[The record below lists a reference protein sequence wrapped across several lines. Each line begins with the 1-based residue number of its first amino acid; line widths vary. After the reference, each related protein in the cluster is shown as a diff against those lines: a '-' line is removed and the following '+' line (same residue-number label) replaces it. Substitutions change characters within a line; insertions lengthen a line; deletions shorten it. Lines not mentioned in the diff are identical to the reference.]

1 MSEMKNAVGAG
12 TGRSGDD
19 LCAGNSVREFKIWAD
34 VLNYGKK
41 ILKNAG
47 IVEADLDAWYLFEQS
62 FGISRAQYFLCARE
76 NIVGSTA
83 QKMTAQ
89 EQTGNSLESK
99 NALDCV
105 ELWLKEKL
113 SAYENA
119 LKKRVA
125 RIPLQQII
133 GQQEFMGLSFF
144 VNEHVLIPRQDTETL
159 VELVLQ
165 EQKDKDISILD
176 MCTGSGCIAV
186 SLKKLG
192 GYAHVEGADISEE
205 SLKVAKRNSEEILE
219 NNDVNNDA
227 VSSRTEQI
235 QNCTNLT
242 NNQNKQNNSAKRKIS
257 EASKLSQA
265 GVTFRHSDMFS
276 NFPETEQFDVIV
288 SNPPYIPSAVIEEL
302 EPEVRDHEPR
312 GALDGTADGLYFYRI
327 LAEECAKHLT
337 PGGHVYFETG
347 YDQGAAVK
355 ELLDIHGFKDTRV
368 IQDLAGKD
376 RVVCGAWQTAG
387 RMRRFYR
394 CLTVWMTCYG
404 ITKS

>member
-337 PGGHVYFETG
+337 PGGYVYFEIG

-368 IQDLAGKD
+368 IQDLTGKD

-387 RMRRFYR
+387 
-394 CLTVWMTCYG
+394 V
-404 ITKS
+404 

>member
-1 MSEMKNAVGAG
+1 MSEMKSAVGAG
-12 TGRSGDD
+12 TDRSGDD
-19 LCAGNSVREFKIWAD
+19 LCVENSVREFKIWAD

-47 IVEADLDAWYLFEQS
+47 IVEADLDAWYLFGQI

-76 NIVGSTA
+76 NIAGSTA
-83 QKMTAQ
+83 QKMAAQ

-99 NALDCV
+99 KALDCV

-113 SAYENA
+113 SAYENT
-119 LKKRVA
+119 LEKRA
-125 RIPLQQII
+125 SRIPLQQIL
-133 GQQEFMGLSFF
+133 GQQEFMGLTFF

-159 VELVLQ
+159 VELVLN
-165 EQKDKDISILD
+165 EQKDKNVSILD

-192 GYAHVEGADISEE
+192 GYACVEGADISEE
-205 SLKVAKRNSEEILE
+205 ALKVAKRNSEEILE
-219 NNDVNNDA
+219 NSDVNNDA
-227 VSSRTEQI
+227 VSSRAEQI

-242 NNQNKQNNSAKRKIS
+242 NNQNKQDNSEDRMVS
-257 EASKLSQA
+257 EVRTVPQT
-265 GVTFRHSDMFS
+265 GVIFRRSDMFS
-276 NFPETEQFDVIV
+276 AFPETERFNVIV
-288 SNPPYIPSAVIEEL
+288 SNPPYIPSAVIEGL

-337 PGGHVYFETG
+337 PGGHVYFEIG

-368 IQDLAGKD
+368 IQDLTGKD
-376 RVVCGAWQTAG
+376 RVVCGTWQTAG
-387 RMRRFYR
+387 
-394 CLTVWMTCYG
+394 V
-404 ITKS
+404 

>member
-47 IVEADLDAWYLFEQS
+47 IVEADLDAWYLFEQI
-62 FGISRAQYFLCARE
+62 FGISRAQYFMCARE
-76 NIVGSTA
+76 NIAGSTA

-99 NALDCV
+99 NTLDCV
-105 ELWLKEKL
+105 ELWLKEKM
-113 SAYENA
+113 SAYENT
-119 LKKRVA
+119 LEKRA
-125 RIPLQQII
+125 SRIPLQQIL
-133 GQQEFMGLSFF
+133 GQQEFMGLTFF

-159 VELVLQ
+159 VELVLN
-165 EQKDKDISILD
+165 EQKDKNISILD

-192 GYAHVEGADISEE
+192 GYACVEGADISEE
-205 SLKVAKRNSEEILE
+205 ALKVAKRNSEEILE
-219 NNDVNNDA
+219 NSDVN
-227 VSSRTEQI
+227 SSRT
-235 QNCTNLT
+235 
-242 NNQNKQNNSAKRKIS
+242 
-257 EASKLSQA
+257 
-265 GVTFRHSDMFS
+265 GVIFRRSDMFS
-276 NFPETEQFDVIV
+276 AFPETERFNVIV

-337 PGGHVYFETG
+337 PGGHVYFEIG
-347 YDQGAAVK
+347 YDQGMAVK
-355 ELLDIHGFKDTRV
+355 ELLDNHGFKDTRV

-387 RMRRFYR
+387 
-394 CLTVWMTCYG
+394 V
-404 ITKS
+404 

>member
-1 MSEMKNAVGAG
+1 MSEMKSAVGAG
-12 TGRSGDD
+12 TDRSGDD
-19 LCAGNSVREFKIWAD
+19 LCVENSVREFKIWAD

-47 IVEADLDAWYLFEQS
+47 IVEADLDAWYLFGQI

-76 NIVGSTA
+76 NIAGNTA
-83 QKMTAQ
+83 QKMAAQ

-113 SAYENA
+113 SAYENT
-119 LKKRVA
+119 LEKRASRV
-125 RIPLQQII
+125 PLQQIL
-133 GQQEFMGLSFF
+133 GQQEFMGLTFF

-159 VELVLQ
+159 VELVLN
-165 EQKDKDISILD
+165 EQKDKNVSILD

-192 GYAHVEGADISEE
+192 GYTCVEGADISEE
-205 SLKVAKRNSEEILE
+205 ALKVAKRNSEEILE
-219 NNDVNNDA
+219 NSNVNNDA

-242 NNQNKQNNSAKRKIS
+242 NNQNKQDNSEDSMVS
-257 EASKLSQA
+257 EVRTVPQT
-265 GVTFRHSDMFS
+265 GVTFRRSDMFS
-276 NFPETEQFDVIV
+276 AFPETERFNVIV

-337 PGGHVYFETG
+337 PGGRVYFEIG

-387 RMRRFYR
+387 
-394 CLTVWMTCYG
+394 V
-404 ITKS
+404 

>member
-12 TGRSGDD
+12 TDRSGDD
-19 LCAGNSVREFKIWAD
+19 LCVGNSVREFKIWAD

-47 IVEADLDAWYLFEQS
+47 IAEADLDAWYLFEQS

-83 QKMTAQ
+83 QKIAVQ
-89 EQTGNSLESK
+89 EQHGDLLESG
-99 NALDCV
+99 NALECA

-119 LKKRVA
+119 LKKRAA

-227 VSSRTEQI
+227 VNSRTEQI

-242 NNQNKQNNSAKRKIS
+242 NNQNKQDNSEERMVS

-337 PGGHVYFETG
+337 PGGHVYFEIG

-376 RVVCGAWQTAG
+376 RVVCGTWQTAG
-387 RMRRFYR
+387 
-394 CLTVWMTCYG
+394 V
-404 ITKS
+404 

>member
-1 MSEMKNAVGAG
+1 MSEMKSAVGAG
-12 TGRSGDD
+12 MDRSGDD

-83 QKMTAQ
+83 QKIAVQ
-89 EQTGNSLESK
+89 EQHGDLLESG
-99 NALDCV
+99 NALECA

-119 LKKRVA
+119 LKKRAA

-133 GQQEFMGLSFF
+133 GQQEFMGLTFF

-165 EQKDKDISILD
+165 EQKDTDISLLD

-192 GYAHVEGADISEE
+192 GYACVEGADISEE
-205 SLKVAKRNSEEILE
+205 ALKVAKRNSEEILE

-235 QNCTNLT
+235 QNCMNLT
-242 NNQNKQNNSAKRKIS
+242 NNQNKQNNSAKHKIS

-337 PGGHVYFETG
+337 PGGHVYFEIG
-347 YDQGAAVK
+347 YDQGMAVK
-355 ELLDIHGFKDTRV
+355 ELLDNHGFKDTRV
-368 IQDLAGKD
+368 IQDLTGKD
-376 RVVCGAWQTAG
+376 RVVCGTWQTTG
-387 RMRRFYR
+387 
-394 CLTVWMTCYG
+394 V
-404 ITKS
+404 

>member
-12 TGRSGDD
+12 TGRSGGD

-119 LKKRVA
+119 LKKRAA

-387 RMRRFYR
+387 
-394 CLTVWMTCYG
+394 V
-404 ITKS
+404 

>member
-1 MSEMKNAVGAG
+1 MSEMKSAVGAG
-12 TGRSGDD
+12 MDRSGDD
-19 LCAGNSVREFKIWAD
+19 LCVENSVREFKIWAD

-47 IVEADLDAWYLFEQS
+47 IVEADLDAWYLFEQI
-62 FGISRAQYFLCARE
+62 FGISRAQYFMCARE
-76 NIVGSTA
+76 NIAGSTA

-105 ELWLKEKL
+105 ELWLKEKM
-113 SAYENA
+113 SAYENT
-119 LKKRVA
+119 LEKRA
-125 RIPLQQII
+125 SRIPLQQIL
-133 GQQEFMGLSFF
+133 GQQEFMGLTFF

-159 VELVLQ
+159 VELVLN
-165 EQKDKDISILD
+165 EQKDKNISILD

-192 GYAHVEGADISEE
+192 GYACVEGADISEE
-205 SLKVAKRNSEEILE
+205 ALKVAKRNSEEILE
-219 NNDVNNDA
+219 NSDVNNDA

-242 NNQNKQNNSAKRKIS
+242 NNQNKQDNSEEHMVS
-257 EASKLSQA
+257 EVRTVPQT
-265 GVTFRHSDMFS
+265 GVIFRRSDMFS
-276 NFPETEQFDVIV
+276 AFPETERFNVIV

-337 PGGHVYFETG
+337 PGGHVYFEIG

-368 IQDLAGKD
+368 IQDLTGKD
-376 RVVCGAWQTAG
+376 RVVCGTWQTAG
-387 RMRRFYR
+387 
-394 CLTVWMTCYG
+394 V
-404 ITKS
+404 

>member
-165 EQKDKDISILD
+165 EQKHKDISILD

-337 PGGHVYFETG
+337 PGGHVYFEIG
-347 YDQGAAVK
+347 YDQGMAVK
-355 ELLDIHGFKDTRV
+355 ELLDNHGFKDTRV
-368 IQDLAGKD
+368 IQDLTGKD
-376 RVVCGAWQTAG
+376 RVVCGTWQTTG
-387 RMRRFYR
+387 
-394 CLTVWMTCYG
+394 V
-404 ITKS
+404 

>member
-1 MSEMKNAVGAG
+1 MSEMKSAVGAG
-12 TGRSGDD
+12 TDRSGDD
-19 LCAGNSVREFKIWAD
+19 LCVENSVREFKIWAD

-47 IVEADLDAWYLFEQS
+47 IVEADLDAWYLFEQI

-387 RMRRFYR
+387 
-394 CLTVWMTCYG
+394 V
-404 ITKS
+404 

>member
-1 MSEMKNAVGAG
+1 MNEMKGAVGAG
-12 TGRSGDD
+12 TGRPGDD
-19 LCAGNSVREFKIWAD
+19 LCVENSVREFKIWAD

-47 IVEADLDAWYLFEQS
+47 IVEADLDAWYMFEQI

-83 QKMTAQ
+83 QKIAVQ
-89 EQTGNSLESK
+89 EQHGDLLESG
-99 NALDCV
+99 NALECA

-113 SAYENA
+113 SAYEHA
-119 LKKRVA
+119 LKKRAA

-227 VSSRTEQI
+227 VNSRTEQI

-242 NNQNKQNNSAKRKIS
+242 NNQNKQDNSEERMVS
-257 EASKLSQA
+257 EVRRVSQT
-265 GVTFRHSDMFS
+265 GVTFRRSDMFS
-276 NFPETEQFDVIV
+276 SFRGTEQFDVIV

-337 PGGHVYFETG
+337 PGGHVYFEIG

-368 IQDLAGKD
+368 IQDLTGKD

-387 RMRRFYR
+387 
-394 CLTVWMTCYG
+394 V
-404 ITKS
+404 

>member
-1 MSEMKNAVGAG
+1 MSEMKSAVGAG
-12 TGRSGDD
+12 TDRSGDD
-19 LCAGNSVREFKIWAD
+19 LCVENSVREFKIWAD

-47 IVEADLDAWYLFEQS
+47 IAEADLDAWYLFEQI

-76 NIVGSTA
+76 NIAGSTA
-83 QKMTAQ
+83 QKMAAQ

-99 NALDCV
+99 NALDCA

-113 SAYENA
+113 SAYENT
-119 LKKRVA
+119 LEKRA
-125 RIPLQQII
+125 SRIPLQQIL
-133 GQQEFMGLSFF
+133 GQQEFMGLTFF

-159 VELVLQ
+159 VELVLN
-165 EQKDKDISILD
+165 EQKDKNVSILD

-192 GYAHVEGADISEE
+192 GYACVDGADISEE
-205 SLKVAKRNSEEILE
+205 ALKVAKRNSEEILE
-219 NNDVNNDA
+219 NSDA

-242 NNQNKQNNSAKRKIS
+242 NNQNKQDNSEERMVS
-257 EASKLSQA
+257 EVRTVPQT
-265 GVTFRHSDMFS
+265 GVTFRRSDMFS
-276 NFPETEQFDVIV
+276 AFPETERFNVIV

-337 PGGHVYFETG
+337 PGGHVYFEIG

-368 IQDLAGKD
+368 IQDLTGKD

-387 RMRRFYR
+387 
-394 CLTVWMTCYG
+394 V
-404 ITKS
+404 

>member
-83 QKMTAQ
+83 QKIAVQ
-89 EQTGNSLESK
+89 EQHGDLLESG
-99 NALDCV
+99 NALECA

-113 SAYENA
+113 SVYESA
-119 LKKRVA
+119 LKKRAA

-133 GQQEFMGLSFF
+133 GRQEFMGLTFF

-219 NNDVNNDA
+219 NSDVNNDA

-242 NNQNKQNNSAKRKIS
+242 NNQNKQDNSEERMVS
-257 EASKLSQA
+257 EVRTVPQT
-265 GVTFRHSDMFS
+265 GVIFRLSDMFS
-276 NFPETEQFDVIV
+276 AFSETERFDVIV

-337 PGGHVYFETG
+337 PGGHVYFEIG
-347 YDQGAAVK
+347 YDQGMAVK
-355 ELLDIHGFKDTRV
+355 ELLDNHGFKDTRV

-387 RMRRFYR
+387 
-394 CLTVWMTCYG
+394 V
-404 ITKS
+404 

>member
-83 QKMTAQ
+83 QKIAVQ
-89 EQTGNSLESK
+89 EQHGDLLESG
-99 NALDCV
+99 NALECA
-105 ELWLKEKL
+105 ELWLEEKL

-119 LKKRVA
+119 LKKRAA

-133 GQQEFMGLSFF
+133 GQQEFMGLTFF

-205 SLKVAKRNSEEILE
+205 ALKVAKRNSEEILE

-227 VSSRTEQI
+227 VNSRTEQI

-242 NNQNKQNNSAKRKIS
+242 NNQNKQDNSEERMVS
-257 EASKLSQA
+257 EVRRVSQT
-265 GVTFRHSDMFS
+265 GVTFRRSDMFS
-276 NFPETEQFDVIV
+276 SFRGTEQFNVIV

-337 PGGHVYFETG
+337 PGGHVYFEIG
-347 YDQGAAVK
+347 YDQGMVVK
-355 ELLDIHGFKDTRV
+355 ELLDNHGFKDTRV

-376 RVVCGAWQTAG
+376 RVVCGAWQTTG
-387 RMRRFYR
+387 
-394 CLTVWMTCYG
+394 V
-404 ITKS
+404 

>member
-1 MSEMKNAVGAG
+1 MNEMKGAVGAG
-12 TGRSGDD
+12 TGRPGDD
-19 LCAGNSVREFKIWAD
+19 LCVENSVREFKIWAD

-47 IVEADLDAWYLFEQS
+47 IAEADLDAWYLFEQS
-62 FGISRAQYFLCARE
+62 FGISRAQYFMCARE

-83 QKMTAQ
+83 QKIAVQ
-89 EQTGNSLESK
+89 EQHGDLLESG
-99 NALDCV
+99 NALECA
-105 ELWLKEKL
+105 ELWLKEKM

-119 LKKRVA
+119 LKKRAA

-192 GYAHVEGADISEE
+192 GYVHVEGADISEE
-205 SLKVAKRNSEEILE
+205 ALKVAKRNSEEILE
-219 NNDVNNDA
+219 NSDA

-242 NNQNKQNNSAKRKIS
+242 NNQNKQDNSEDRMVS
-257 EASKLSQA
+257 EVRTVSQI

-276 NFPETEQFDVIV
+276 AFPETEQFDVIV

-337 PGGHVYFETG
+337 PGGHVYFEIG

-355 ELLDIHGFKDTRV
+355 KLLDNHGFKDTRV

-387 RMRRFYR
+387 
-394 CLTVWMTCYG
+394 V
-404 ITKS
+404 

>member
-47 IVEADLDAWYLFEQS
+47 IAEADLDAWYLFEQI

-76 NIVGSTA
+76 NIAGSTA
-83 QKMTAQ
+83 QKIAVQ
-89 EQTGNSLESK
+89 EQHGDLLESG
-99 NALDCV
+99 NALECA
-105 ELWLKEKL
+105 ELWLEEKL

-119 LKKRVA
+119 LKKRAA

-205 SLKVAKRNSEEILE
+205 ALKVAKRNSEEILE

-235 QNCTNLT
+235 QNCMNLT
-242 NNQNKQNNSAKRKIS
+242 NNQNKQNNSAKHKIS
-257 EASKLSQA
+257 EASKLSQT

-276 NFPETEQFDVIV
+276 SFRETEQFNVIV

-337 PGGHVYFETG
+337 PGGHVYFEIG
-347 YDQGAAVK
+347 YDQGMAVK
-355 ELLDIHGFKDTRV
+355 KLLDNHGFKDTRV

-387 RMRRFYR
+387 
-394 CLTVWMTCYG
+394 V
-404 ITKS
+404 

>member
-1 MSEMKNAVGAG
+1 MSEMKSAVGAG
-12 TGRSGDD
+12 MDRSGDD
-19 LCAGNSVREFKIWAD
+19 LCVENSVREFKIWAD

-47 IVEADLDAWYLFEQS
+47 IVEADLDAWYLFEQI
-62 FGISRAQYFLCARE
+62 FGISRAQYFMCARE
-76 NIVGSTA
+76 NIAGSTA

-99 NALDCV
+99 NTLDCV

-113 SAYENA
+113 SAYENT
-119 LKKRVA
+119 LEKRA
-125 RIPLQQII
+125 SRIPLQQIL
-133 GQQEFMGLSFF
+133 GQQEFMGLTFF

-159 VELVLQ
+159 VELVLN
-165 EQKDKDISILD
+165 EQKDKNISILD

-192 GYAHVEGADISEE
+192 GYTCVEGADISEE
-205 SLKVAKRNSEEILE
+205 ALKVAKRNSEEILE
-219 NNDVNNDA
+219 NSDVNNDA

-242 NNQNKQNNSAKRKIS
+242 NNQNKQDNSEDRMVS
-257 EASKLSQA
+257 EVRTVPQT
-265 GVTFRHSDMFS
+265 GVIFRRSDMFS
-276 NFPETEQFDVIV
+276 AFPETERFNVIV

-337 PGGHVYFETG
+337 PGGHVYFEIG
-347 YDQGAAVK
+347 YDQGMAVK
-355 ELLDIHGFKDTRV
+355 ELLDNHGFKDTRV

-387 RMRRFYR
+387 
-394 CLTVWMTCYG
+394 V
-404 ITKS
+404 

>member
-1 MSEMKNAVGAG
+1 MSEMKSAVGAG
-12 TGRSGDD
+12 TDRSGDD
-19 LCAGNSVREFKIWAD
+19 LCVENSVREFKIWAD

-47 IVEADLDAWYLFEQS
+47 IVEADLDAWYLFGQI

-76 NIVGSTA
+76 NITGSTA
-83 QKMTAQ
+83 QKMAAQ

-99 NALDCV
+99 NALDCA

-113 SAYENA
+113 SAYENT
-119 LKKRVA
+119 LEKRA
-125 RIPLQQII
+125 SRIPLQQIL
-133 GQQEFMGLSFF
+133 GQQEFMGLTFF

-159 VELVLQ
+159 VELVLN
-165 EQKDKDISILD
+165 EQKDKNVSILD

-186 SLKKLG
+186 SLKKIG
-192 GYAHVEGADISEE
+192 GYVCVEGADISEE
-205 SLKVAKRNSEEILE
+205 ALKVAKRNSEEILE
-219 NNDVNNDA
+219 NSDVNNDV

-242 NNQNKQNNSAKRKIS
+242 NNQNKQDNSEERMVS
-257 EASKLSQA
+257 EVRTVPQT
-265 GVTFRHSDMFS
+265 GVTFRRSDMFS
-276 NFPETEQFDVIV
+276 AFPETERFNVIV

-337 PGGHVYFETG
+337 PGGHVYFEIG
-347 YDQGAAVK
+347 YDQGMAVK
-355 ELLDIHGFKDTRV
+355 ELLDNHGFEDTRV

-376 RVVCGAWQTAG
+376 RVVCGTWQTAG
-387 RMRRFYR
+387 
-394 CLTVWMTCYG
+394 V
-404 ITKS
+404 

>member
-1 MSEMKNAVGAG
+1 MSEMKSAVGAG
-12 TGRSGDD
+12 MDRSGDD
-19 LCAGNSVREFKIWAD
+19 LCVENSVREFKIWAD

-47 IVEADLDAWYLFEQS
+47 IVEADLDAWYLFGQI

-83 QKMTAQ
+83 QKMAAQ

-113 SAYENA
+113 SAYENT
-119 LKKRVA
+119 LEKRA
-125 RIPLQQII
+125 SRIPLQQIL
-133 GQQEFMGLSFF
+133 GQQEFMGLTFF

-159 VELVLQ
+159 VELVLN
-165 EQKDKDISILD
+165 EQKDKNVSILD

-192 GYAHVEGADISEE
+192 GYACVEGADISEE
-205 SLKVAKRNSEEILE
+205 ALKVAKRNSEEILE
-219 NNDVNNDA
+219 NSDVNSDA

-242 NNQNKQNNSAKRKIS
+242 NNQNKQDNSEDRMVS
-257 EASKLSQA
+257 EVRTVPQT
-265 GVTFRHSDMFS
+265 GVTFRRSDMFS
-276 NFPETEQFDVIV
+276 AFPETERFNVIV

-337 PGGHVYFETG
+337 PGGHVYFEIG
-347 YDQGAAVK
+347 YDQGMAVK
-355 ELLDIHGFKDTRV
+355 ELLDNHGFKDTRV

-387 RMRRFYR
+387 
-394 CLTVWMTCYG
+394 V
-404 ITKS
+404 

>member
-1 MSEMKNAVGAG
+1 MSEMKNAVGAR

-83 QKMTAQ
+83 QKMAAQ

-113 SAYENA
+113 SAYENT
-119 LKKRVA
+119 LEKRA
-125 RIPLQQII
+125 SRIPLQQIL
-133 GQQEFMGLSFF
+133 GQQEFMGLTFF

-159 VELVLQ
+159 VELVLN
-165 EQKDKDISILD
+165 EQKDKNVSILD

-192 GYAHVEGADISEE
+192 GYASVEGADISEE
-205 SLKVAKRNSEEILE
+205 ALKVAKRNSEEILE
-219 NNDVNNDA
+219 NSDVNNDA

-242 NNQNKQNNSAKRKIS
+242 NNQNKQDNSEERMVS
-257 EASKLSQA
+257 EVRTVPQP
-265 GVTFRHSDMFS
+265 GVIFRLSDMFS
-276 NFPETEQFDVIV
+276 AFSETERFNVIV

-337 PGGHVYFETG
+337 PGGHVYFEIG

-387 RMRRFYR
+387 
-394 CLTVWMTCYG
+394 V
-404 ITKS
+404 

>member
-19 LCAGNSVREFKIWAD
+19 LCAGNSVREFRIWAD

-83 QKMTAQ
+83 QKIAVQ
-89 EQTGNSLESK
+89 EQHGDLLESG
-99 NALDCV
+99 NALECA

-113 SAYENA
+113 SAYEHA
-119 LKKRVA
+119 LKKRAA

-205 SLKVAKRNSEEILE
+205 ALKVAKRNSEEILE

-227 VSSRTEQI
+227 VNSRTEQI

-242 NNQNKQNNSAKRKIS
+242 NNQNKQDNSEERMVS
-257 EASKLSQA
+257 EVRRVSQT

-276 NFPETEQFDVIV
+276 SFRETEQFNVIV

-387 RMRRFYR
+387 
-394 CLTVWMTCYG
+394 V
-404 ITKS
+404 

>member
-1 MSEMKNAVGAG
+1 MSEMKSAVGAG
-12 TGRSGDD
+12 TDRSGDD
-19 LCAGNSVREFKIWAD
+19 LCVENSVREFKIWAD

-47 IVEADLDAWYLFEQS
+47 IVEADLDAWYLFGQI

-76 NIVGSTA
+76 NIAGNTA
-83 QKMTAQ
+83 QKMAAQ

-113 SAYENA
+113 SAYENT
-119 LKKRVA
+119 LEKRASRV
-125 RIPLQQII
+125 PLQQIL
-133 GQQEFMGLSFF
+133 GQQEFMGLTFF
-144 VNEHVLIPRQDTETL
+144 VNEHVLIPRQDTETI
-159 VELVLQ
+159 VELVLN
-165 EQKDKDISILD
+165 EQKDKNVSILD

-192 GYAHVEGADISEE
+192 GYTCVEGADISEE
-205 SLKVAKRNSEEILE
+205 ALKVAKRNSEEILE
-219 NNDVNNDA
+219 NSDVNNDA

-242 NNQNKQNNSAKRKIS
+242 NNQNKQDNSEDSMVS
-257 EASKLSQA
+257 EVRTVPQT
-265 GVTFRHSDMFS
+265 GVTFRRSDMFS
-276 NFPETEQFDVIV
+276 AFPETERFNVIV

-337 PGGHVYFETG
+337 PGGRVYFEIG

-387 RMRRFYR
+387 
-394 CLTVWMTCYG
+394 V
-404 ITKS
+404 

>member
-83 QKMTAQ
+83 QKIAVQ
-89 EQTGNSLESK
+89 EQHGDLLESG
-99 NALDCV
+99 NALDCA

-113 SAYENA
+113 SAYEHA
-119 LKKRVA
+119 LKKRAA

-242 NNQNKQNNSAKRKIS
+242 NNQNKQDNSEERMVS

-387 RMRRFYR
+387 
-394 CLTVWMTCYG
+394 V
-404 ITKS
+404 

>member
-19 LCAGNSVREFKIWAD
+19 LCVGNSVHEFKIWAD

-83 QKMTAQ
+83 QKIAVQ
-89 EQTGNSLESK
+89 EQHGDLLESG
-99 NALDCV
+99 NALECA

-113 SAYENA
+113 SAYEHA
-119 LKKRVA
+119 LKKRAA

-205 SLKVAKRNSEEILE
+205 ALKVAKRNSEEILE

-227 VSSRTEQI
+227 VNSRTEQI

-242 NNQNKQNNSAKRKIS
+242 NNQNKQDNSEERMVS

-337 PGGHVYFETG
+337 PGGHVYFEIG

-387 RMRRFYR
+387 
-394 CLTVWMTCYG
+394 V
-404 ITKS
+404 

>member
-19 LCAGNSVREFKIWAD
+19 LCAGNSVCEFKIWAD

-119 LKKRVA
+119 LKKRA
-125 RIPLQQII
+125 TRIPLQQII

-337 PGGHVYFETG
+337 PGGHVYFEIG
-347 YDQGAAVK
+347 YDQGMAVK
-355 ELLDIHGFKDTRV
+355 ELLDNHGFKDTRV

-387 RMRRFYR
+387 
-394 CLTVWMTCYG
+394 V
-404 ITKS
+404 

>member
-1 MSEMKNAVGAG
+1 MSEMKSAVGTG

-19 LCAGNSVREFKIWAD
+19 LCVGNSLREFKIWAD

-47 IVEADLDAWYLFEQS
+47 IAEADLDAWYLFEQI

-76 NIVGSTA
+76 NIAGSTA
-83 QKMTAQ
+83 QKMAAQ
-89 EQTGNSLESK
+89 EQAGNSLESK
-99 NALDCV
+99 NALGCV

-113 SAYENA
+113 SAYENT
-119 LKKRVA
+119 LEKRAA
-125 RIPLQQII
+125 RIPLQQIL
-133 GQQEFMGLSFF
+133 GQQEFMGLTFF

-159 VELVLQ
+159 VELVLN
-165 EQKDKDISILD
+165 EQKDKNVSILD

-192 GYAHVEGADISEE
+192 GYACVEGADISEE
-205 SLKVAKRNSEEILE
+205 ALKVAKRNSEEILE

-227 VSSRTEQI
+227 VGSRTEQI

-242 NNQNKQNNSAKRKIS
+242 NNQNKQNNSEKRRVS

-265 GVTFRHSDMFS
+265 GVTFRRSDMFS
-276 NFPETEQFDVIV
+276 AFSETERFNVIV

-337 PGGHVYFETG
+337 PGGHVYFEIG

-387 RMRRFYR
+387 
-394 CLTVWMTCYG
+394 V
-404 ITKS
+404 

>member
-1 MSEMKNAVGAG
+1 MSEMKSAVGAG
-12 TGRSGDD
+12 MDRSGDD
-19 LCAGNSVREFKIWAD
+19 LCVENSVREFKIWAD

-83 QKMTAQ
+83 QKIAVQ
-89 EQTGNSLESK
+89 EQHGDLLESG
-99 NALDCV
+99 NALDCA

-113 SAYENA
+113 SAYEHA
-119 LKKRVA
+119 LKKRAA

-242 NNQNKQNNSAKRKIS
+242 NNQNKQDNSEERMVS

-337 PGGHVYFETG
+337 PGGHVYFEIG
-347 YDQGAAVK
+347 YDQGMAVK
-355 ELLDIHGFKDTRV
+355 ELLDNHGFKDTRV

-387 RMRRFYR
+387 
-394 CLTVWMTCYG
+394 V
-404 ITKS
+404 

>member
-83 QKMTAQ
+83 QKMPAQ

-337 PGGHVYFETG
+337 PGGYVYFEIG

-368 IQDLAGKD
+368 IQDLTGKD

-387 RMRRFYR
+387 
-394 CLTVWMTCYG
+394 V
-404 ITKS
+404 

>member
-119 LKKRVA
+119 LKKRAA

-337 PGGHVYFETG
+337 PGGYVYFEIG

-368 IQDLAGKD
+368 IQDLTGKD
-376 RVVCGAWQTAG
+376 RVVCGTWQTAG
-387 RMRRFYR
+387 
-394 CLTVWMTCYG
+394 V
-404 ITKS
+404 

>member
-1 MSEMKNAVGAG
+1 MSEMKSAVGAG
-12 TGRSGDD
+12 MDRSGDD
-19 LCAGNSVREFKIWAD
+19 LCVENSVREFKIWAD

-47 IVEADLDAWYLFEQS
+47 IVEADLDAWYLFEQI

-76 NIVGSTA
+76 NIAGNTA
-83 QKMTAQ
+83 QKMAAQ

-113 SAYENA
+113 SAYENT
-119 LKKRVA
+119 LEKRA
-125 RIPLQQII
+125 SHIPLQQIL
-133 GQQEFMGLSFF
+133 GQQEFMGLTFF

-159 VELVLQ
+159 VELVLN
-165 EQKDKDISILD
+165 EQKDKNVSILD

-192 GYAHVEGADISEE
+192 GYACVEGADISEE
-205 SLKVAKRNSEEILE
+205 ALKVAKRNSEEILE
-219 NNDVNNDA
+219 NSDVNNDA

-242 NNQNKQNNSAKRKIS
+242 NNQNKQDNSEDRMVS
-257 EASKLSQA
+257 EVRRVPQT
-265 GVTFRHSDMFS
+265 GVIFRRSDMFS
-276 NFPETEQFDVIV
+276 AFPETERFNVIV

-337 PGGHVYFETG
+337 PGGHVYFEIG

-368 IQDLAGKD
+368 IQDLTGKD
-376 RVVCGAWQTAG
+376 RVVCGTWQTTG
-387 RMRRFYR
+387 
-394 CLTVWMTCYG
+394 V
-404 ITKS
+404 

>member
-76 NIVGSTA
+76 NIAGSTA
-83 QKMTAQ
+83 QKIAVQ
-89 EQTGNSLESK
+89 EQHGDLLESG
-99 NALDCV
+99 NALECA

-119 LKKRVA
+119 LKKRAA

-186 SLKKLG
+186 SLKELG

-242 NNQNKQNNSAKRKIS
+242 NNQNKQDNSEERMVS
-257 EASKLSQA
+257 EVRRVSQT

-276 NFPETEQFDVIV
+276 AFPETEPFDVIV

-337 PGGHVYFETG
+337 PGGHVYFEIG
-347 YDQGAAVK
+347 YDQGMAVK
-355 ELLDIHGFKDTRV
+355 ELLDNHGFKDTRV

-387 RMRRFYR
+387 
-394 CLTVWMTCYG
+394 V
-404 ITKS
+404 

>member
-83 QKMTAQ
+83 QKIAVQ
-89 EQTGNSLESK
+89 EQHGDLLESG
-99 NALDCV
+99 NALECA

-113 SAYENA
+113 SAYEHA
-119 LKKRVA
+119 LKKRAA

-242 NNQNKQNNSAKRKIS
+242 NNQNKQDNSEERMVS

-355 ELLDIHGFKDTRV
+355 ELLDNHGFKDTRV

-376 RVVCGAWQTAG
+376 RVVCGAWQTVG
-387 RMRRFYR
+387 
-394 CLTVWMTCYG
+394 V
-404 ITKS
+404 

>member
-1 MSEMKNAVGAG
+1 MNEMKGAVGAG
-12 TGRSGDD
+12 TGRAGDD
-19 LCAGNSVREFKIWAD
+19 LCVGNSMREFKIWAD
-34 VLNYGKK
+34 VLSYGKQT
-41 ILKNAG
+41 LKNAG
-47 IVEADLDAWYLFEQS
+47 IAEADLDAWYLFEQI

-76 NIVGSTA
+76 NIAGSTA
-83 QKMTAQ
+83 QKMAAQ
-89 EQTGNSLESK
+89 EQPGNSLESK
-99 NALDCV
+99 NALDRV

-119 LKKRVA
+119 LKKRAA
-125 RIPLQQII
+125 RIPLQQIL
-133 GQQEFMGLSFF
+133 GQQEFMGLTFF

-165 EQKDKDISILD
+165 EQKNKDISILD

-192 GYAHVEGADISEE
+192 GYACVEGADISEE
-205 SLKVAKRNSEEILE
+205 ALKVAKRNSEEILE
-219 NNDVNNDA
+219 NNDA
-227 VSSRTEQI
+227 VGSRTERI

-242 NNQNKQNNSAKRKIS
+242 NNQNKQNNSEKRRVS
-257 EASKLSQA
+257 EASKLSQT

-276 NFPETEQFDVIV
+276 AFSEIEQFNVIV

-337 PGGHVYFETG
+337 PGGHVYFEIG

-355 ELLDIHGFKDTRV
+355 KLLDNHGFKDTRV

-387 RMRRFYR
+387 
-394 CLTVWMTCYG
+394 V
-404 ITKS
+404 

>member
-83 QKMTAQ
+83 QKIAVQ
-89 EQTGNSLESK
+89 EQHGDLLESG
-99 NALDCV
+99 NALECA

-113 SAYENA
+113 SAYEHA
-119 LKKRVA
+119 LKKRAA

-205 SLKVAKRNSEEILE
+205 ALKVAKRNSEEILE

-227 VSSRTEQI
+227 VNSRTEQI

-242 NNQNKQNNSAKRKIS
+242 NNQNKQDNSEERMVS
-257 EASKLSQA
+257 EVRRVSQT

-276 NFPETEQFDVIV
+276 SFRETEQFNVIV

-337 PGGHVYFETG
+337 PGGHVYFEIG

-376 RVVCGAWQTAG
+376 RVVCGTWQTTG
-387 RMRRFYR
+387 
-394 CLTVWMTCYG
+394 V
-404 ITKS
+404 

>member
-47 IVEADLDAWYLFEQS
+47 IAEADLDAWYLFEQI

-76 NIVGSTA
+76 NIAGSTA
-83 QKMTAQ
+83 QKIAVQ
-89 EQTGNSLESK
+89 EQHGDLLESG
-99 NALDCV
+99 NALECA
-105 ELWLKEKL
+105 ELWLEEKL

-119 LKKRVA
+119 LKKRAA

-133 GQQEFMGLSFF
+133 GQQEFMGLTFF

-205 SLKVAKRNSEEILE
+205 ALKVAKRNSEEILE

-227 VSSRTEQI
+227 VNSRTEQI

-242 NNQNKQNNSAKRKIS
+242 NNQNKQDNSEERMVS
-257 EASKLSQA
+257 EVRRVSQT
-265 GVTFRHSDMFS
+265 GVTFRRSDMFS
-276 NFPETEQFDVIV
+276 SFRGTEQFNVIV

-337 PGGHVYFETG
+337 PGGHVYFEIG
-347 YDQGAAVK
+347 YDQGMVVK
-355 ELLDIHGFKDTRV
+355 ELLDNHGFKDTRV

-376 RVVCGAWQTAG
+376 RVVCGAWQTTG
-387 RMRRFYR
+387 
-394 CLTVWMTCYG
+394 V
-404 ITKS
+404 

>member
-1 MSEMKNAVGAG
+1 MSEMKSAVGAG
-12 TGRSGDD
+12 TDRSGDD
-19 LCAGNSVREFKIWAD
+19 LCVENSVREFKIWAD

-47 IVEADLDAWYLFEQS
+47 IVEADLDAWYLFGQI

-76 NIVGSTA
+76 NIAGNTA
-83 QKMTAQ
+83 QKMAAQ

-113 SAYENA
+113 SAYENT
-119 LKKRVA
+119 LEKRASRV
-125 RIPLQQII
+125 PLQQIL
-133 GQQEFMGLSFF
+133 GQQEFMGLTFF

-159 VELVLQ
+159 VELVLN
-165 EQKDKDISILD
+165 EQKDKNVSILD

-192 GYAHVEGADISEE
+192 GYTCVEGADISEE
-205 SLKVAKRNSEEILE
+205 ALKVAKRNSEEILE
-219 NNDVNNDA
+219 NSDVNNDA
-227 VSSRTEQI
+227 VNSRTEQI

-242 NNQNKQNNSAKRKIS
+242 NNQNKQDNSEERMVS
-257 EASKLSQA
+257 EVRRVSQT

-276 NFPETEQFDVIV
+276 SFRETEQFNVIV

-312 GALDGTADGLYFYRI
+312 GALDGTADGLCFYRI

-337 PGGHVYFETG
+337 PGGHVYFEIG

-368 IQDLAGKD
+368 IQDLTGKD
-376 RVVCGAWQTAG
+376 RVVCGTWQTAG
-387 RMRRFYR
+387 
-394 CLTVWMTCYG
+394 V
-404 ITKS
+404 

>member
-1 MSEMKNAVGAG
+1 MSEMKSAVGAG
-12 TGRSGDD
+12 TDRSGDD
-19 LCAGNSVREFKIWAD
+19 LCVENSVREFKIWAD

-47 IVEADLDAWYLFEQS
+47 IVEADLDAWYLFGQI

-76 NIVGSTA
+76 NIAGSTA
-83 QKMTAQ
+83 QKMAAQ

-113 SAYENA
+113 SAYENT
-119 LKKRVA
+119 LEKRA
-125 RIPLQQII
+125 SRIPLQQIL
-133 GQQEFMGLSFF
+133 GQQEFMGLTFF

-159 VELVLQ
+159 VELVLN
-165 EQKDKDISILD
+165 EQKDKNISILD

-192 GYAHVEGADISEE
+192 GYACVEGADISEE
-205 SLKVAKRNSEEILE
+205 ALKVAKRNSEEILE
-219 NNDVNNDA
+219 NSDVNNDA

-242 NNQNKQNNSAKRKIS
+242 NNQNKQDNSEDRMVS
-257 EASKLSQA
+257 EVRTVPQT
-265 GVTFRHSDMFS
+265 GVTFRRSDMFS
-276 NFPETEQFDVIV
+276 AFPEAERFNVIV

-337 PGGHVYFETG
+337 PGGHVYFEIG

-368 IQDLAGKD
+368 IQDLTGKD

-387 RMRRFYR
+387 
-394 CLTVWMTCYG
+394 V
-404 ITKS
+404 

>member
-1 MSEMKNAVGAG
+1 MSEMKSAVGAG
-12 TGRSGDD
+12 TDRSGDD
-19 LCAGNSVREFKIWAD
+19 LCVENSVREFKIWAD

-47 IVEADLDAWYLFEQS
+47 IVEADLDAWYLFGQI

-76 NIVGSTA
+76 NIAGSTA
-83 QKMTAQ
+83 QKMAAQ

-113 SAYENA
+113 SAYENT
-119 LKKRVA
+119 LEKRASRV
-125 RIPLQQII
+125 PLQQIL
-133 GQQEFMGLSFF
+133 GQQEFMGLTFF

-159 VELVLQ
+159 VELVLN
-165 EQKDKDISILD
+165 EQKDKNVSILD

-192 GYAHVEGADISEE
+192 GYACVEGADISEE
-205 SLKVAKRNSEEILE
+205 ALKVAKRNSEEILE
-219 NNDVNNDA
+219 NSDVNNDA

-242 NNQNKQNNSAKRKIS
+242 NNQNKQDNSEERMVS
-257 EASKLSQA
+257 EVRTVPQTS
-265 GVTFRHSDMFS
+265 VTFRRSDMFS
-276 NFPETEQFDVIV
+276 AFPETERFNVIV

-337 PGGHVYFETG
+337 PGGHVYFEIG

-368 IQDLAGKD
+368 IQDLTGKD

-387 RMRRFYR
+387 
-394 CLTVWMTCYG
+394 V
-404 ITKS
+404 